1 MHDITSFIHF
11 PWFLLTKRGLGHSS
25 PKAVENFSASVL
37 STGKNLSSFRVSKYQ
52 KRRQTNFRMRT
63 LDLFCV
69 EKSELNIHNGILDW
83 LGEAGKFIQ
92 KDQRNFLM
100 RILMEWET
108 ASPKRMWMVFKRFL
122 TFSNIRQSFLDPLQE
137 KILEFTIKCT
147 HNERSC
153 RTFFGVINS
162 HRAS

>member
-11 PWFLLTKRGLGHSS
+11 PWFLLTKRAGTFLAESRGEFLRERFEYRKESLF
-25 PKAVENFSASVL
+25 FSRIKIS
-37 STGKNLSSFRVSKYQ
+37 

-108 ASPKRMWMVFKRFL
+108 ASPKECGW
-122 TFSNIRQSFLDPLQE
+122 FSNGF
-137 KILEFTIKCT
+137 
-147 HNERSC
+147 
-153 RTFFGVINS
+153 
-162 HRAS
+162 

>member
-52 KRRQTNFRMRT
+52 NGDKQIFGCEP
-63 LDLFCV
+63 LIPFVV

-108 ASPKRMWMVFKRFL
+108 ASPKECGW
-122 TFSNIRQSFLDPLQE
+122 FSNGF
-137 KILEFTIKCT
+137 
-147 HNERSC
+147 
-153 RTFFGVINS
+153 
-162 HRAS
+162 